1 MIFRDSKIFLF
12 CLRGDRCTPKLS
24 ASVTLSDFTSAIIGK
39 KSKYRYTKERE
50 GERKVGMTKR
60 QQAIYEFMLEQLRL
74 NGESQVF
81 TTQEIAEWLS
91 LQRSNVSKDL
101 NEFVR
106 KGEMIKLAGRP
117 VRYQLLDVSFEKA
130 TVSVRHSPHHLTQP
144 KKSEGR
150 PNSDVFAQLIG
161 NQSSLKNAVEQ
172 AKAAVLYPPKGLHCL
187 ITGPTGSG
195 KTHFA
200 HSMFQYAQENQII
213 ALNKKLVVFNCA
225 DYAHS
230 PELLMSHLFGYVKGA
245 FTGADS
251 ERKGLIDEADESLLF
266 LDEIHRLPPEGQ
278 EMIFYLMDY
287 GTYGRLGE
295 LGKNRQ
301 ANVRIVGATTENT
314 NSALLDTFL
323 RRIPIHIQLP
333 AFEQRTTEEKI
344 DFIQLMIAQEATR
357 INRRISLT
365 EDVVKALIGS
375 VSFGNIGQLKSSVQL
390 ACARGFLNHLN
401 QSQIDLT
408 LADLPDGIQN
418 SLRPFSNNR
427 EAAIEFS
434 RYLSSGLIV
443 EPGQEFSA
451 RYSDSYE
458 LPYNLYEII
467 GDKATLL
474 KEEGVSQAE
483 INDFITRDIHVHLQ
497 SFYKDHGF
505 SFSAESKLSE
515 FVDPKV
521 VELTRVIYERIKG
534 HLPEGVSRNF
544 LYAMSLH
551 ISSFLKKQAINEQRN
566 LNPNIRRMV
575 ADYPLEF
582 EQALVM
588 KEQISSYFAI
598 AVPEEEVYYLAALL
612 ISLSRNPMKGRVGLV
627 IAAHGKSTASSMAEV
642 ARQLLGTDYPLAVD
656 MPLEMSPKIAYG
668 KIKEAIIQSNQGFGV
683 LLLVD
688 MGSLT
693 SFGER
698 VYQETGIVVETLDM
712 VTTPIVLE
720 GTRKAETL
728 GTTLMDLVHTLKAF
742 QGYHAFQT
750 EENER
755 QILEKP
761 SAILAI
767 CASGQ
772 GTAQKIKEML
782 EAALMKKNL
791 TQLLI
796 VTESVV
802 DVEKKLPLLQKKYNF
817 LATTGIMD
825 PGIQAP
831 YISLEK
837 LLQSDLDQLLEE
849 IILGDFEENHERPVL
864 GAEEFK
870 KLCQN
875 EMEKTVMF
883 LNPTKAFEP
892 LWQMS
897 HDLLE
902 AWPLSKNSSAFQ
914 MNFVLHLTGVIE
926 RCLLNQSLIGGVEEE
941 TFVANHPRKERLAK
955 HLLVLET
962 TFHLK
967 ISVIERYYLLKMLE
981 QQENTQKIH

>member
-1 MIFRDSKIFLF
+1 
-12 CLRGDRCTPKLS
+12 
-24 ASVTLSDFTSAIIGK
+24 
-39 KSKYRYTKERE
+39 
-50 GERKVGMTKR
+50 MTKR
-60 QQAIYEFMLEQLRL
+60 QQAIYDFMLEQLRSKGRDL
-74 NGESQVF
+74 VF
-81 TTQEIAEWLS
+81 TTQEIAETLS

-106 KGEMIKLAGRP
+106 KGEMIKLVGRP
-117 VRYQLLDVSFEKA
+117 VRYQLLAISFEKEA
-130 TVSVRHSPHHLTQP
+130 VLDRPLSDHLPHPLKIGE
-144 KKSEGR
+144 KKSGTR
-150 PNSDVFAQLIG
+150 SSSDVFAQLIG

-213 ALNKKLVVFNCA
+213 ALDKKLVIFNCA
-225 DYAHS
+225 DYANS

-301 ANVRIVGATTENT
+301 ANVRIVGATTESA

-333 AFEQRTTEEKI
+333 AFEQRTIEEKI

-365 EDVVKALIGS
+365 EEVVKALIGS

-401 QSQIDLT
+401 QNQIDLT
-408 LADLPDGIQN
+408 LADLPDGIQ
-418 SLRPFSNNR
+418 SGLLSFSNNR
-427 EAAIEFS
+427 EAAMEFS

-443 EPGQEFSA
+443 EPGEEFSV

-474 KEEGVSQAE
+474 KEEGVSQEE

-497 SFYKDHGF
+497 SFYKNHGF

-521 VELTRVIYERIKG
+521 VELTRAIYEQIKE
-534 HLPEGVSRNF
+534 HLSEGMARNF

-551 ISSFLKKQAINEQRN
+551 ISSFLKKQAINEERN

-582 EQALVM
+582 ELALDM
-588 KEQISSYFAI
+588 KEQIASHFAI
-598 AVPEEEVYYLAALL
+598 VVPEEEVYYLAALL
-612 ISLSRNPMKGRVGLV
+612 ISLSRNPMKGRVGVV

-656 MPLEMSPKIAYG
+656 MPLEMAPKVAYE
-668 KIKEAIIQSNQGFGV
+668 KIKETVIQSDQGFGV

-698 VYQETGIVVETLDM
+698 LYQETGIVVETLDM

-720 GTRKAETL
+720 GTRKAETM
-728 GTTLMDLVHTLKAF
+728 GTTLTDLVRTLKEF

-750 EENER
+750 EAGDTPA
-755 QILEKP
+755 IDKP
-761 SAILAI
+761 PAILAI

-782 EAALMKKNL
+782 EATLMKKNL
-791 TQLLI
+791 TQLL
-796 VTESVV
+796 VVAESVV
-802 DVEKKLPLLQKKYNF
+802 EIEKKLPMLQKKYDF

-837 LLQSDLDQLLEE
+837 LLQSDLEQLLEK
-849 IILGDFEENHERPVL
+849 IILGDFEENDEAPELEV
-864 GAEEFK
+864 AEFK
-870 KLCQN
+870 KLCQS
-875 EMEKTVMF
+875 EMEKNVTF
-883 LNPTKAFEP
+883 LNPAKAFEP

-897 HDLLE
+897 SELFE
-902 AWPLSKNSSAFQ
+902 AWQLNKKTSAFQ

-926 RCLLNQSLIGGVEEE
+926 RCLLNQSLTGGVVEEA
-941 TFVANHPRKERLAK
+941 FVADHPRKEQLDQ
-955 HLLVLET
+955 HLLVLEE

>member
-1 MIFRDSKIFLF
+1 
-12 CLRGDRCTPKLS
+12 
-24 ASVTLSDFTSAIIGK
+24 
-39 KSKYRYTKERE
+39 
-50 GERKVGMTKR
+50 MTKR
-60 QQAIYEFMLEQLRL
+60 QQSIYDFILEQIRL
-74 NGESQVF
+74 NSENQLF
-81 TTQEIAEWLS
+81 TTQEIAEELS

-106 KGEMIKLAGRP
+106 KGLMIKLVGRP
-117 VRYQLLDVSFEKA
+117 VRYQLQNTPSSVEAEVLHQHSASPQLPSKQSDVPIAK
-130 TVSVRHSPHHLTQP
+130 
-144 KKSEGR
+144 
-150 PNSDVFAQLIG
+150 SDVFSQLIG

-172 AKAAVLYPPKGLHCL
+172 AKAAVLYPPKGLDCL

-200 HSMFQYAQENQII
+200 HSMFQYAQERQII
-213 ALNKKLVVFNCA
+213 GLDKKLIIFNCA
-225 DYAHS
+225 DYANS
-230 PELLMSHLFGYVKGA
+230 PELLMSHLFGYVQGA

-251 ERKGLIDEADESLLF
+251 ERKGLIDEADHSILF

-301 ANVRIVGATTENT
+301 ANVRIVGATTENA
-314 NSALLDTFL
+314 NSVLLDTFL

-365 EDVVKALIGS
+365 EEVVKALIGS
-375 VSFGNIGQLKSSVQL
+375 VGFGNIGQLKSSVQL

-418 SLRPFSNNR
+418 GLPSFSNNR
-427 EAAIEFS
+427 EEALEFS
-434 RYLSSGLIV
+434 HYLSSGLV
-443 EPGQEFSA
+443 VDPGEEFSV

-474 KEEGVSQAE
+474 KEEGVSQKE
-483 INDFITRDIHVHLQ
+483 INDFITRDIHIHLQ
-497 SFYKDHGF
+497 SFYKNHGF

-521 VELTRVIYERIKG
+521 VELTRMIYEQIKE
-534 HLPEGVSRNF
+534 HLSEGMARNF

-551 ISSFLKKQAINEQRN
+551 ISSFLKKHAINEERH

-582 EQALVM
+582 ELATSM
-588 KEQISSYFAI
+588 KKQISSYFSI
-598 AVPEEEVYYLAALL
+598 TVPEEEIYYLAALL
-612 ISLSRNPMKGRVGLV
+612 ISLSRNLVKGRVGLV
-627 IAAHGKSTASSMAEV
+627 VAAHGKSTASSMAEV
-642 ARQLLGTDYPLAVD
+642 ARQLLGTDHPLAVD
-656 MPLEMSPKIAYG
+656 MPLEMSPKTAYE
-668 KIKEAIIQSNQGFGV
+668 KIKEAVCQSDQGYGV

-698 VYQETGIVVETLDM
+698 LYQETGIYVETLDM

-728 GTTLMDLVHTLKAF
+728 GTTLTDLVDSLKEF
-742 QGYHAFQT
+742 QGYHAFQV
-750 EENER
+750 EEEKTGS
-755 QILEKP
+755 EKP
-761 SAILAI
+761 QAILAI

-772 GTAQKIKEML
+772 GTAQRIKEMI
-782 EAALMKKNL
+782 EATLHKKNFNHL
-791 TQLLI
+791 
-796 VTESVV
+796 VVVAESVV
-802 DVEKKLPLLQKKYNF
+802 EIEKKLPLLQKKYNF
-817 LATTGIMD
+817 LATTGIVD
-825 PGIQAP
+825 PKIQAP
-831 YISLEK
+831 HISLER
-837 LLQSDLDQLLEE
+837 LLHSDLDCLLEQIMLGE
-849 IILGDFEENHERPVL
+849 ITENESELALEFEDFKNI
-864 GAEEFK
+864 
-870 KLCQN
+870 CQT

-883 LNPTKAFEP
+883 LNPAKAFEP
-892 LWQMS
+892 LWQIS
-897 HDLLE
+897 SDLLE
-902 AWPLSKNSSAFQ
+902 EWCHGKTTPAFH
-914 MNFVLHLTGVIE
+914 MNFVLHLSGVIE
-926 RCLLNQSLIGGVEEE
+926 RNILNQSLEGSLEQVD
-941 TFVANHPRKERLAK
+941 FVKKHPQKEKFDR
-955 HLLVLET
+955 HLLVLEE
-962 TFHLK
+962 TFHLT
-967 ISVIERYYLLKMLE
+967 ISMIERYYLLMMLE
-981 QQENTQKIH
+981 QQENTHKIH